1 MTSQQAKTIRNIN
14 AAHEA
19 ERFTASQAG
28 REQSRATLRA
38 RALEYAG
45 ELALLG
51 RFRESRR
58 VLELNFFVAEE
69 E

>member
-1 MTSQQAKTIRNIN
+1 MTSQQRRTIATIEAK
-14 AAHEA
+14 HEA
-19 ERFTASQAG
+19 QRFTASQAA

-58 VLELNFFVAEE
+58 VLELNFFTEE